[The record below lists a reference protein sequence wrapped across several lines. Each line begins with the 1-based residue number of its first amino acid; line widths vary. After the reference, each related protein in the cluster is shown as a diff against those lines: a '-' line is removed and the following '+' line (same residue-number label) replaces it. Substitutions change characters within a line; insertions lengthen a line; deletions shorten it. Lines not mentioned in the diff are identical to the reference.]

1 MINKKEC
8 DVCHQLSKV
17 QFRVKSINYSKW
29 IFCCKRCWNI
39 VSKEDKYTYGGTRK
53 SKFKR
58 IKIKLHKRLDKCF
71 PVKSNKIH

>member
-1 MINKKEC
+1 MKTKKEC
-8 DVCHQLSKV
+8 YICSQLSKV

-53 SKFKR
+53 SKIQK
-58 IKIKLHKRLDKCF
+58 DKD
-71 PVKSNKIH
+71 